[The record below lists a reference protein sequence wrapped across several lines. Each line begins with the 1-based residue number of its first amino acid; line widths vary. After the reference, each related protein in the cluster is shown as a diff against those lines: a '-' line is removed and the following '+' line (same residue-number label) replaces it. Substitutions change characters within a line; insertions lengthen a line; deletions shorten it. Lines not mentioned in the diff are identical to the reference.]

1 MKKLLITGCNGQL
14 GRALNALYEGNREY
28 ELINT
33 DVADLDITDVEQVLK
48 LTGQVK
54 PYAIVNCA
62 AHTAVDKC
70 ETDGDNAYRINAIGP
85 RNLSIAARRYGAKM
99 VQVSTD

>member
-14 GRALNALYEGNREY
+14 GRALNALYEGSREY

-54 PYAIVNCA
+54 P
-62 AHTAVDKC
+62 
-70 ETDGDNAYRINAIGP
+70 
-85 RNLSIAARRYGAKM
+85 
-99 VQVSTD
+99 